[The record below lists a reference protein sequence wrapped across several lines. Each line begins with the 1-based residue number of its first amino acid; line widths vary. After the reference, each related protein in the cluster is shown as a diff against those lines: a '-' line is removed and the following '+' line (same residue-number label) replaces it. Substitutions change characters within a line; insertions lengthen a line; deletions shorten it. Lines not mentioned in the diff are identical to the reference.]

1 MYEHAWGG
9 IRNPGWLEQS
19 LKSVFEVTEKL
30 SGGLKQESVQQLG
43 WKKQAFWLGGYDR
56 GEVMKA

>member
-1 MYEHAWGG
+1 MHEHAWGG

-19 LKSVFEVTEKL
+19 LKSVLKVTEKL

-43 WKKQAFWLGGYDR
+43 
-56 GEVMKA
+56 